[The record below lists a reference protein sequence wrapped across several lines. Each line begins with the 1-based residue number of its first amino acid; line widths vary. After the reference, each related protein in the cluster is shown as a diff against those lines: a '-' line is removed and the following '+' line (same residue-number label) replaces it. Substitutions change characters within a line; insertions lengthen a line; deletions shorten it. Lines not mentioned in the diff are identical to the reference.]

1 MKFHGPILSSYDISE
16 KTNIGL
22 ELYKVACFS
31 DVNLFLEVGTQ
42 VGGSA
47 RCIATGLSQTS
58 GHLHTIE
65 AIKSRVEEARKNLDG
80 LPVTCHWSS
89 TGNVDGLRRYYD
101 RHGDQIE
108 EENNLLETLLNEN
121 NFDAVFLDS
130 CVETQQK
137 ELELCVEKKIKYIL
151 MHEPDHKC
159 PNYNNYMNNKNYK
172 LIGSGTDKINSA
184 NPLWVRFD
192 YE

>member
-22 ELYKVACFS
+22 ELYKVACLP
-31 DVNLFLEVGTQ
+31 DVKLFLEVGTQ

-47 RCIATGLSQTS
+47 RCIATGLLQTS

-65 AIKSRVEEARKNLDG
+65 AIKSRVEEAKKNLDG

-89 TGNVDGLRRYYD
+89 TGNVYGLRKYYN
-101 RHGDQIE
+101 RHIKEIE
-108 EENNLLETLLNEN
+108 EENNLLEMLLNEN

-137 ELELCVEKKIKYIL
+137 ELELCVEKGIKHIL
-151 MHEPDHKC
+151 MHEPDAKC
-159 PNYNNYMNNKNYK
+159 PLYTDFMSDKGYK
-172 LIGSGTDKINSA
+172 LIDSGRDIINQH
-184 NPLWVRFD
+184 NPLWVRF
-192 YE
+192 ENE

>member
-1 MKFHGPILSSYDISE
+1 MKFYGPILSSYDISE

-22 ELYKVACFS
+22 ELYKVACLPS
-31 DVNLFLEVGTQ
+31 VNLFLEVGTQ

-47 RCIATGLSQTS
+47 RCIATGLLQTG

-65 AIKSRVEEARKNLDG
+65 AIKSRVEEAKKNLDG

-89 TGNVDGLRRYYD
+89 TGSVDGLRKYYNRYIKE
-101 RHGDQIE
+101 IE
-108 EENNLLETLLNEN
+108 EENSLLEMLLNKN

-137 ELELCVEKKIKYIL
+137 ELELCVEKGIKHIL
-151 MHEPDHKC
+151 MHEPDAKC
-159 PNYNNYMNNKNYK
+159 PLYTDFMSGKGYK
-172 LIGSGTDKINSA
+172 LIDSGRDIINQH
-184 NPLWVRFD
+184 NPLWVRF
-192 YE
+192 ENE

>member
-1 MKFHGPILSSYDISE
+1 MKFYGPILDTYDISE
-16 KTNIGL
+16 NTNIGL
-22 ELYKVACFS
+22 ELYKVACVP

-47 RCIATGLSQTS
+47 RCIATGLLETS

-65 AIKSRVEEARKNLDG
+65 AIKSRVEEAKKNLEG

-89 TGNVDGLRRYYD
+89 TGNADGLKKYYN
-101 RHGDQIE
+101 RHRNQIE
-108 EENNLLETLLNEN
+108 EEDDLLEKLLNDHK
-121 NFDAVFLDS
+121 FDAVFLDS

-137 ELELCVEKKIKYIL
+137 ELELCVAKKIKYIL
-151 MHEPDHKC
+151 MHEPDDKC
-159 PNYNNYMNNKNYK
+159 PKYTDFMQDKCYK
-172 LIGSGTDKINSA
+172 LVGSGRDKIRNA

-192 YE
+192 HE